1 MSFIRQK
8 EDFICDFCNKEMR
21 GNGYTNHCSACLY
34 SKHVD
39 VDPGDRSSL
48 CGGLMRPIYVSYT
61 NTDSY
66 ILHKCL
72 VCGFERKNK
81 IQDGDS
87 VEVMIKIQSTVK

>member
-8 EDFICDFCNKEMR
+8 EDFICDFCKKQIK
-21 GNGYTNHCSACLY
+21 GDGYTNHCVDCLH

-39 VDPGDRSSL
+39 VDPGDRLSD
-48 CGGLMRPIYVSYT
+48 CKGLMRPIYVSYT
-61 NTDSY
+61 SKDPY

-81 IQDGDS
+81 IQSNDS
-87 VEVMIKIQSTVK
+87 IDMMIKIQSNSN